1 MIKIDITEEDRKIC
15 KYERKYHIHPH
26 VRQKMDVLW
35 LKIKKLSHEKI
46 AEIAGVSKNSV
57 TTYLRLYK
65 EGGLKKLREINFNK
79 PVSELTQHI
88 HTLEAYFTEHP
99 PASVR
104 EAMGKIEELTG
115 LKRSETQIRK
125 FLISSGLK
133 RRKVGMVPAEADIE
147 KQEIFKKQEPEPRL
161 KEAVQGKRKIFLQMQ
176 VILSLLLFWAICG
189 R

>member
-15 KYERKYHIHPH
+15 EYERKHHIHPR
-26 VRQKMDVLW
+26 VRQKTDVLR
-35 LKIKKLSHEKI
+35 LKIRKLSHEKI

-79 PVSELTQHI
+79 PVSGLTQHI
-88 HTLEAYFTEHP
+88 YTSEAYFTEHP
-99 PASVR
+99 PASAK

-133 RRKVGMVPAEADIE
+133 RRKVGMVPAKADIE
-147 KQEIFKKQEPEPRL
+147 KQEIFKKQE
-161 KEAVQGKRKIFLQMQ
+161 
-176 VILSLLLFWAICG
+176 
-189 R
+189 